1 MGEGMARF
9 RRYQQKMEQTYAS
22 SGGALHGQSTPP
34 GVLQQLA
41 AQCGVQFNGDA
52 PWDIQVHNDAL
63 YTRILSQG
71 SLGFGES
78 YMDGDWECK
87 RLDQLFHRLLSANA
101 DEKMTGWA
109 RVRFLMQVLRH
120 RLFNL
125 QSTRRAFQVG
135 EQHYDIGNDVFEAM
149 LDPTMS
155 YSCAYWH
162 HADNLT
168 QAQHNKLD
176 MICRKLELKPGE
188 KLLEIG
194 CGWGGLARFAAEHYG
209 VEVVGITVSREQ
221 QKLAQQRCAGLPV
234 DIQLCD
240 YRELEGEFD
249 KIVSVGMFE
258 HVGEKNYPV
267 YFDTVTRLLKDSGL
281 FLLHTIGI
289 YKTIHRVDPW
299 IDKYIFRNGK
309 LPSAEQIAQV
319 LDRRLLIEDWHNFGH
334 DYYLTLMAW
343 WENFD
348 AAWPKLAHNYDE
360 RFYRMWKYYLL
371 CCAGFFKSRQGQ
383 LWQLVLSKRSRP
395 EVYRSVR

>member
-1 MGEGMARF
+1 MARF
-9 RRYQQKMEQTYAS
+9 TRYQQKMEQTYAS
-22 SGGALHGQSTPP
+22 SGEATHGQLSPP
-34 GVLQQLA
+34 GVLEQLA
-41 AQCGVQFNGDA
+41 TQCGVEFNGDS
-52 PWDIQVHNDAL
+52 PWDIQVRNEAV

-78 YMDGDWECK
+78 YMDGDWDCL
-87 RLDQLFHRLLSANA
+87 RLDQLFARLLSSDA
-101 DEKMTGWA
+101 DEKLAGWA
-109 RVRFLMQVLRH
+109 RIHLFLQVLRH

-125 QSTRRAFQVG
+125 QSSRRAFQVG

-155 YSCAYWH
+155 YSCAYWD
-162 HADNLT
+162 HADSLA

-176 MICRKLELKPGE
+176 MICRKLQLKPGE

-209 VEVVGITVSREQ
+209 VDVVGITVSREQ
-221 QKLAQQRCAGLPV
+221 QKLAQARCAGLPV
-234 DIQLCD
+234 EIQLCD

-258 HVGEKNYPV
+258 HVGVKNYPV
-267 YFDTVTRLLKDSGL
+267 YFDTVKRLLKDSGL

-309 LPSAEQIAQV
+309 LPSAEQLTQV
-319 LDRRLLIEDWHNFGH
+319 LDRRLIIEDWHNFGQ

-348 AAWPKLAHNYDE
+348 AAWPSLAQHYDE

-383 LWQLVLSKRSRP
+383 LWQLVLTKRSR
-395 EVYRSVR
+395 EETYRSVRQ

>member
-1 MGEGMARF
+1 MARF
-9 RRYQQKMEQTYAS
+9 RQYQQKMEQTYAS
-22 SGGALHGQSTPP
+22 SGGATHGQSSPP

-41 AQCGVQFNGDA
+41 AQCGVKFNGDA
-52 PWDIQVHNDAL
+52 PWDIQVHSDAV

-78 YMDGDWECK
+78 YMDGEWDCL
-87 RLDQLFHRLLSANA
+87 RLDQLFHRLLSADA

-109 RVRFLMQVLRH
+109 RVRLLLQVLRH

-155 YSCAYWH
+155 YSCAYWQ
-162 HADNLT
+162 HADTLE

-209 VEVVGITVSREQ
+209 VEVVGITVSKEQ
-221 QKLAQQRCAGLPV
+221 QKLAQQRCAGFPV

-240 YRELEGEFD
+240 YRELKGEFD

-258 HVGEKNYPV
+258 HVGLKNYPI
-267 YFDTVTRLLKDSGL
+267 YFDTVIRLLKESGL

-299 IDKYIFRNGK
+299 IDRYIFRNGK
-309 LPSAEQIAQV
+309 LPSAEQISQV
-319 LDRRLLIEDWHNFGH
+319 LDRRLIIEDWHNFGH

-348 AAWPKLAHNYDE
+348 AAWPALAQNYDE

>member
-1 MGEGMARF
+1 MARF

-22 SGGALHGQSTPP
+22 SGGATHGQSTPP
-34 GVLQQLA
+34 SVLQQLA
-41 AQCGVQFNGDA
+41 ERCGVQFNGDA
-52 PWDIQVHNDAL
+52 PWDIQVNNDAV
-63 YTRILSQG
+63 YARILSQG

-78 YMDGDWECK
+78 YMDGEWDCK
-87 RLDQLFHRLLSANA
+87 RLDQLFYRLLRADA

-109 RVRFLMQVLRH
+109 RVRVLLQVLRY

-125 QSTRRAFQVG
+125 QSSRRAFQVG

-162 HADNLT
+162 RADNLT

-209 VEVVGITVSREQ
+209 VEVVGVTVSREQ

-240 YRELEGEFD
+240 YRELKGEYD

-258 HVGEKNYPV
+258 HVGEKNYPI

-309 LPSAEQIAQV
+309 LPSAEQISQV

-348 AAWPKLAHNYDE
+348 AAWPALAPHYDE
-360 RFYRMWKYYLL
+360 RFYRMWKYYLQ